1 MIRKILFSIFLFLG
15 IANTLLLLFYAF
27 TGQNAYVIGSDLPDF
42 LIYFVLCYLP
52 LGLVGI
58 SIGWWALDRF
68 LKPSKK
74 VNYLAIAFCGILV
87 DAVFVVGTFMFA
99 SGH

>member
-1 MIRKILFSIFLFLG
+1 MSRKILYIIFLFLG
-15 IANTLLLLFYAF
+15 LANTLLLLYYAF
-27 TGQNAYVIGSDLPDF
+27 TGQNAYVIASDLPNF
-42 LIYFVLCYLP
+42 LNYLVLCYLP

-58 SIGWWALDRF
+58 SISWWALDRYI
-68 LKPSKK
+68 KPSQK

-87 DAVFVVGTFMFA
+87 DAVFVIGTILFA